1 MLLPAALALFFGAA
15 DVHLVAE
22 DVYFRTEVPTT
33 LGVVVNSTCDHDLFA
48 AGVIGL
54 FNNLYLGLDIAS
66 ALKTKR
72 LVPNLGDARTGTQ
85 KYWYGAFA
93 GYTPG
98 QLEFRFDRLW
108 LLSGFLALGAGV
120 ETEVPLYTNT
130 STASDASVEPVSYEY
145 QASAYTKQ
153 RGRYVVQLG
162 GLVSRSGLGLVLAY
176 STLRTFNIGLTF
188 DIGKF

>member
-85 KYWYGAFA
+85 STG
-93 GYTPG
+93 T
-98 QLEFRFDRLW
+98 E
-108 LLSGFLALGAGV
+108 LSPAIH
-120 ETEVPLYTNT
+120 
-130 STASDASVEPVSYEY
+130 
-145 QASAYTKQ
+145 QASSSSDLT
-153 RGRYVVQLG
+153 GCG
-162 GLVSRSGLGLVLAY
+162 CSLV
-176 STLRTFNIGLTF
+176 F
-188 DIGKF
+188 

>member
-1 MLLPAALALFFGAA
+1 MMFPAVLALLSAA
-15 DVHLVAE
+15 PDVHRISD

-72 LVPNLGDARTGTQ
+72 LVPNLGDARTGVQ

-98 QLEFRFDRLW
+98 QLEFRFDKLW
-108 LLSGFLALGAGV
+108 SASVLLAVGAGI
-120 ETEVPLYTNT
+120 ETKVPLYTNT
-130 STASDASVEPVSYEY
+130 VTSTDANVEPVSYEY

-162 GLVSRSGLGLVLAY
+162 GLVSRSGLGLFLAY